1 MNRTLKGLIVME
13 GVKTGYTVEYVIGCH
28 QSLIDTIKRNP
39 EILKNPE
46 CYPGL
51 KNLAMLRRLIS
62 ASYSRINGAYEGQ
75 DLIFVTDRSKL
86 EHLDAVFTNI
96 EERATERLNAVGVF
110 RRSPETAIGAIARYV
125 ECGAIIDSNLE
136 TVAELIIEYTSLFKL
151 FVGVSSAMIF
161 KPQAGV
167 DLFGN
172 NIASTI
178 RSIRSQPQYIQAPR
192 LA

>member
-1 MNRTLKGLIVME
+1 M
-13 GVKTGYTVEYVIGCH
+13 
-28 QSLIDTIKRNP
+28 
-39 EILKNPE
+39 
-46 CYPGL
+46 
-51 KNLAMLRRLIS
+51 
-62 ASYSRINGAYEGQ
+62 
-75 DLIFVTDRSKL
+75 TDRSKL